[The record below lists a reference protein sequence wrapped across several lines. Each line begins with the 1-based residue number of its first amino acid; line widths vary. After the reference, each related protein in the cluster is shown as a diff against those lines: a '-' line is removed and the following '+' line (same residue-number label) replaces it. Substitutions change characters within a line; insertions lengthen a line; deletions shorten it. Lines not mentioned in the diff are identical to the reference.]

1 MTIEEA
7 KQMATQGDIRAMC
20 SLGDF
25 YIKQNTGEGIREAS
39 KWYELAAR
47 KNVIYAIHITVLSKK
62 ILAYSDLQVVAGS
75 EKSEKIDI
83 KQALENYNDA
93 IYYRKSFLLRDLFV

>member
-47 KNVIYAIHITVLSKK
+47 EKRRKLCRRSCKTDEINHKLS
-62 ILAYSDLQVVAGS
+62 
-75 EKSEKIDI
+75 
-83 KQALENYNDA
+83 
-93 IYYRKSFLLRDLFV
+93 

>member
-75 EKSEKIDI
+75 EESVDFI
-83 KQALENYNDA
+83 KKALENYNDA

>member
-7 KQMATQGDIRAMC
+7 KQMADQGDIGAMC

-25 YIKQNTGEGIREAS
+25 YIKQNTGEGIKEAS

-47 KNVIYAIHITVLSKK
+47 KNVIYAIHIEKNSCVFR
-62 ILAYSDLQVVAGS
+62 LAGGS
-75 EKSEKIDI
+75 W
-83 KQALENYNDA
+83 
-93 IYYRKSFLLRDLFV
+93 V

>member
-25 YIKQNTGEGIREAS
+25 YIKQNTGEGIREAAVYGIQRS
-39 KWYELAAR
+39 PFCFRTAVFR
-47 KNVIYAIHITVLSKK
+47 NQRPPI
-62 ILAYSDLQVVAGS
+62 
-75 EKSEKIDI
+75 
-83 KQALENYNDA
+83 
-93 IYYRKSFLLRDLFV
+93 F

>member
-25 YIKQNTGEGIREAS
+25 YIKR
-39 KWYELAAR
+39 
-47 KNVIYAIHITVLSKK
+47 
-62 ILAYSDLQVVAGS
+62 
-75 EKSEKIDI
+75 
-83 KQALENYNDA
+83 
-93 IYYRKSFLLRDLFV
+93 SF

>member
-7 KQMATQGDIRAMC
+7 KQMADQGDIGAMC

-25 YIKQNTGEGIREAS
+25 YIKQNTGEGIKEAS

-47 KNVIYAIHITVLSKK
+47 K
-62 ILAYSDLQVVAGS
+62 
-75 EKSEKIDI
+75 
-83 KQALENYNDA
+83 
-93 IYYRKSFLLRDLFV
+93 

>member
-47 KNVIYAIHITVLSKK
+47 KNVIYAIHITNSIIEKNSCVFRF
-62 ILAYSDLQVVAGS
+62 AGGS
-75 EKSEKIDI
+75 WI
-83 KQALENYNDA
+83 
-93 IYYRKSFLLRDLFV
+93 

>member
-47 KNVIYAIHITVLSKK
+47 KNVIHITVLSKK

-75 EKSEKIDI
+75 EESVDFIKKIGKKFMI
-83 KQALENYNDA
+83 GH
-93 IYYRKSFLLRDLFV
+93 RMR